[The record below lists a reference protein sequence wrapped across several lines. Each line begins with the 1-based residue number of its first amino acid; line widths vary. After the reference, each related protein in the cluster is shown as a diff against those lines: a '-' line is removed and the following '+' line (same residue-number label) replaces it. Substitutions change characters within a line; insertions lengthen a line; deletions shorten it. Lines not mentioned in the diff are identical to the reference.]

1 MNGHDLIDTES
12 RHLPVHI
19 VTQKL

>member
-19 VTQKL
+19 ITQKL